1 MDKLRVWWIPQAG
14 ATEEDLHERSEYI
27 VSLTIIGI
35 NLDNG
40 SQIENNIE
48 EKETTNLYRNSFE
61 IQTTLKRYYT
71 DCVNFWLN
79 QKDVVNANEAYRR
92 ALEWDLV
99 EAYKANGGYL
109 YDPFSSN
116 KEKLDKQITLDFLK
130 QNCILLYGSKWEKH
144 WSEYALS

>member
-1 MDKLRVWWIPQAG
+1 M
-14 ATEEDLHERSEYI
+14 
-27 VSLTIIGI
+27 SLTIIGI

-48 EKETTNLYRNSFE
+48 EKETANLYKNSFE
-61 IQTTLKRYYT
+61 IQTTLKRYYR

-79 QKDVVNANEAYRR
+79 QKDVVNTNEAYRR

>member
-1 MDKLRVWWIPQAG
+1 M
-14 ATEEDLHERSEYI
+14 
-27 VSLTIIGI
+27 SLTIIGI

-48 EKETTNLYRNSFE
+48 EKEIANLYRNSFE

-144 WSEYALS
+144 WSEYALF

>member
-1 MDKLRVWWIPQAG
+1 M
-14 ATEEDLHERSEYI
+14 
-27 VSLTIIGI
+27 SLTIIGI

-48 EKETTNLYRNSFE
+48 EKETANLYKNSFE

-92 ALEWDLV
+92 ALEWDLI

>member
-1 MDKLRVWWIPQAG
+1 M
-14 ATEEDLHERSEYI
+14 
-27 VSLTIIGI
+27 SLTIIGI

-48 EKETTNLYRNSFE
+48 EKETANLYRNSFE

-79 QKDVVNANEAYRR
+79 QKDVVTANEAYRR

-116 KEKLDKQITLDFLK
+116 KEKLDKQITLDFFK

>member
-1 MDKLRVWWIPQAG
+1 M
-14 ATEEDLHERSEYI
+14 
-27 VSLTIIGI
+27 
-35 NLDNG
+35 
-40 SQIENNIE
+40 
-48 EKETTNLYRNSFE
+48 YRNSFE

-130 QNCILLYGSKWEKH
+130 QNCILLHGSKWEKH

>member
-1 MDKLRVWWIPQAG
+1 M
-14 ATEEDLHERSEYI
+14 
-27 VSLTIIGI
+27 SLTIIGI

-48 EKETTNLYRNSFE
+48 EKETANLYKNSFE

-116 KEKLDKQITLDFLK
+116 KEKLDKQIMLDFLK

>member
-1 MDKLRVWWIPQAG
+1 M
-14 ATEEDLHERSEYI
+14 
-27 VSLTIIGI
+27 SLTIIGI

-48 EKETTNLYRNSFE
+48 EKETANLYRNSFE

>member
-1 MDKLRVWWIPQAG
+1 M
-14 ATEEDLHERSEYI
+14 
-27 VSLTIIGI
+27 SLTIIGI

-48 EKETTNLYRNSFE
+48 EKETANLYKNSFE

-79 QKDVVNANEAYRR
+79 QKDVVNTNEAYRR

>member
-1 MDKLRVWWIPQAG
+1 M
-14 ATEEDLHERSEYI
+14 
-27 VSLTIIGI
+27 SLTIIGI

-48 EKETTNLYRNSFE
+48 EKETANLYRNSFE
-61 IQTTLKRYYT
+61 IQTTLKRYYA

>member
-1 MDKLRVWWIPQAG
+1 M
-14 ATEEDLHERSEYI
+14 
-27 VSLTIIGI
+27 SLTIIGI

-48 EKETTNLYRNSFE
+48 EKETANLYKNSFE